1 MKSLIDEV
9 FSWKTTL
16 FLVSFTT
23 LIIWLIGWLIM
34 SGVLPLNQVIDYS
47 EPETNFIQFWVKVAL
62 AIGVVLPV
70 IGFFV
75 GISDRDTR
83 NVFGFYLLVLIIQI
97 VTEQIL
103 SSLWFPSIVVIV
115 GTLYTIFRIWQL
127 WQGQQ
132 VLATTTQLGTGR
144 RTILRGLLW
153 LMLIFWFSNIIMLLV
168 VAWPS
173 IL

>member
-1 MKSLIDEV
+1 MKSLIDEP

-16 FLVSFTT
+16 SFLSLAT
-23 LIIWLIGWLIM
+23 LIILLMGWLMM
-34 SGVLPLNQVIDYS
+34 SDALPFKLVIDYS
-47 EPETNFIQFWVKVAL
+47 DSNANFIRFWLVVAL
-62 AIGVVLPV
+62 LIGVLFPL

-75 GISDRDTR
+75 WIRDHQSR
-83 NVFGFYLLVLIIQI
+83 KVLGFYLLVLIIQI
-97 VTEQIL
+97 VTERVL
-103 SSLWFPSIVVIV
+103 SRVLFPSIVAIV
-115 GTLYTIFRIWQL
+115 GTIYTAFRVWQL

-132 VLATTTQLGTGR
+132 LIATVAQLGTAS

-153 LMLIFWFSNIIMLLV
+153 LMLIFWFSKIIMLSV